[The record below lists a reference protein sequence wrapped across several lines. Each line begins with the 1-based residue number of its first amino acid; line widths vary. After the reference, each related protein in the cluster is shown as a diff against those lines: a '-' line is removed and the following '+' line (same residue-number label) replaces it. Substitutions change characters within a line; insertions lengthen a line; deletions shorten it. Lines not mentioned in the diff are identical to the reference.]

1 VATIDPFLRA
11 ASRNRMEALVLEPG
25 RTPRVRRDGR
35 ELEIHP
41 ASIEGPRI
49 ATLVAE
55 VAPGGEPPR
64 PSAGRFEF
72 AYELDGS
79 RYRFA
84 GSATPAGWR
93 VEVALPASGEQAAA
107 TQPAAVPVAAAAS
120 APASRPVA
128 TPMESV
134 TTLLLRLLEERG
146 SDLHL
151 SSGLPPRFR
160 VDGDLVELADVA
172 APTSEQLER
181 LLLEITPER
190 NRDEFREIS
199 DTDFA
204 YEIPGRARFRVN
216 LFRDHKGVAAALRVI
231 PQRIPTLEDLGLPDT
246 LRKLAF
252 LSKGLVLVTGPTGS
266 GKSTTLA
273 AILDLVNRSRSDHIL
288 TIEDPIEFVH
298 PSKKCLVHQR
308 EVGVHTGSFKRALR
322 AALREDPDVVLVG
335 EMRDLETIS
344 IALETAETGHLVF
357 GTLHTSTAPSTIERL
372 VDQFPGDRQSQVRL
386 MLADSLR
393 AVIAQTLLK
402 RVGGGRVAAH
412 EILLSTPAVANLV
425 REGKTF
431 QIASAMQTG
440 KAQGMR
446 MLNDSLL
453 ELVERKLVEPSEA
466 YLKAIDKEALLQR
479 LRAAGARL
487 DFLEGAGAAAPAT
500 G

>member
-1 VATIDPFLRA
+1 LATIDPFLRA
-11 ASRNRMEALVLEPG
+11 ASKSQMEALLLEPG

-35 ELEIHP
+35 EHEIHQGVL
-41 ASIEGPRI
+41 EGPRI
-49 ATLVAE
+49 AALVAE
-55 VAPGGEPPR
+55 VAPGGVAPPAT
-64 PSAGRFEF
+64 AGSFDFTYDLEG
-72 AYELDGS
+72 A
-79 RYRFA
+79 RYRFIGVA
-84 GSATPAGWR
+84 SPAGWR
-93 VEVALPASGEQAAA
+93 VEVALPPAADAGARFAPGPAVTAAA
-107 TQPAAVPVAAAAS
+107 PAEAGRPAIAA
-120 APASRPVA
+120 PI
-128 TPMESV
+128 ESIAK
-134 TTLLLRLLEERG
+134 LLLRLLDARG

-151 SSGLPPRFR
+151 SSGLHPRFR
-160 VDGDLVELADVA
+160 VDGDLEELADVA
-172 APTSEQLER
+172 PPASGQLER

-190 NRDEFREIS
+190 NRKEFQDTS

-216 LFRDHKGVAAALRVI
+216 LYRDHKGVAGALRVI
-231 PQRIPTLEDLGLPDT
+231 PQKIPTMEDLGLPET
-246 LRKLAF
+246 VRRLAF

-298 PSKKCLVHQR
+298 PSKRCLVHQR
-308 EVGVHTGSFKRALR
+308 EVGVHTESFKRALR

-402 RVGGGRVAAH
+402 RIGGGRVAAH
-412 EILLSTPAVANLV
+412 EILITTPAVSNLI

-446 MLNDSLL
+446 LLNDALL
-453 ELVERKLVEPSEA
+453 DLVERKVVEPREA
-466 YLKAIDKEALLQR
+466 YIKAIDKEALLQK
-479 LRAAGARL
+479 LRAAGARV
-487 DFLEGAGAAAPAT
+487 DFLDAVNAPQAP
-500 G
+500 GS